1 MPNFDDLIDFS
12 SPVQDM
18 ELDIPVQ
25 EEGDD
30 YVSDENQNLSD
41 DDIFNDSEPNHDEP

>member
-1 MPNFDDLIDFS
+1 
-12 SPVQDM
+12 M

-30 YVSDENQNLSD
+30 DVSDENQNLSD
-41 DDIFNDSEPNHDEP
+41 DDIFNDFPEAAHTGAADFFYGMKSHFEYSF

>member
-12 SPVQDM
+12 SPIQDM

-25 EEGDD
+25 EEVDD
-30 YVSDENQNLSD
+30 DVSDENQNLSD
-41 DDIFNDSEPNHDEP
+41 DDIFND